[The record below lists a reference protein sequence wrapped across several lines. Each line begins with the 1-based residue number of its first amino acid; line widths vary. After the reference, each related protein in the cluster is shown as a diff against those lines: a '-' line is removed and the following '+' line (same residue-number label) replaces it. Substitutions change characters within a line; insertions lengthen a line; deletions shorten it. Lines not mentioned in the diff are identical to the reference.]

1 MDTSSRKEKDRQ
13 IRNLYLHA
21 EMAAWGDNSKK
32 ENNQMEWLK
41 GRVKEIS
48 TWSGASLIA
57 LGLLIVLG
65 GPFVNILAWA
75 AIVWGI
81 ISVVKKQG

>member
-1 MDTSSRKEKDRQ
+1 MDKGTEKEE
-13 IRNLYLHA
+13 IRLRSLYMPA
-21 EMAAWGDNSKK
+21 EMAAWGDDSKK
-32 ENNQMEWLK
+32 ENNQMKWLK

-65 GPFVNILAWA
+65 GPFVKLAAYA
-75 AIVWGI
+75 AIIWGVV
-81 ISVVKKQG
+81 SMVKKQG

>member
-1 MDTSSRKEKDRQ
+1 MP
-13 IRNLYLHA
+13 A
-21 EMAAWGDNSKK
+21 EMAAWGDDSKK

-75 AIVWGI
+75 AIIWGI

>member
-1 MDTSSRKEKDRQ
+1 MDKGTEKEEISLRS
-13 IRNLYLHA
+13 LHMPA

>member
-1 MDTSSRKEKDRQ
+1 MDKGTEKEE
-13 IRNLYLHA
+13 IRLRSLYMPA
-21 EMAAWGDNSKK
+21 EMAAWGDDSKK

-57 LGLLIVLG
+57 LGLLILLG
-65 GPFVNILAWA
+65 GPLVNILACA

-81 ISVVKKQG
+81 ISVIKKQG

>member
-1 MDTSSRKEKDRQ
+1 MP
-13 IRNLYLHA
+13 A
-21 EMAAWGDNSKK
+21 EMAAWGDDSKK

-41 GRVKEIS
+41 GRVKEKS

>member
-1 MDTSSRKEKDRQ
+1 MDKGTQKEEVRS
-13 IRNLYLHA
+13 LYLTA
-21 EMAAWGDNSKK
+21 EMAAWGDNQTK
-32 ENNQMEWLK
+32 EKNQMDWLK

-81 ISVVKKQG
+81 ISIVKKG